1 MPITVHCPCGAQFRV
16 RDEYAGKKAQC
27 PTCGEAVIIPVT
39 ADEPPSYVAAPGAVH
54 EPGGDVPQ
62 YPSPSPSATSPWIG
76 RRSGNQWFAGLDS
89 GLFGLGRL
97 SGLACLLVGLI
108 LVLMARGCDALANRS
123 AAAYNAEY
131 ELAQNEFSQ
140 EWDYKRADLQNRI
153 DNLQENIDD
162 LNKKMTEAETPS
174 AREGFRQDIDD
185 YRKDMADEREK
196 LDELGQDEQKA
207 RREQERGPW
216 RTLRG
221 NAKNATANNTLGRF
235 WRELLFV
242 FGTVVLSIG
251 LLTVGF
257 TGEPHERR
265 ICLIM
270 IAIITFSIYIG
281 GIAWLDSLLS
291 SAAST
296 ARSLQ

>member
-27 PTCGEAVIIPVT
+27 PTCGEAVIIPMT

-54 EPGGDVPQ
+54 EPIGEIPQ
-62 YPSPSPSATSPWIG
+62 YPAPSAMAPYVP
-76 RRSGNQWFAGLDS
+76 RRSGNRWFAGLDS

-97 SGLACLLVGLI
+97 SGLACLLAGLI
-108 LVLMARGCDALANRS
+108 FVLMARGCDALANHS
-123 AAAYNAEY
+123 AAAHNAEY

-140 EWDYKRADLQNRI
+140 EWEDKRAELQNRI

-162 LNKKMTEAETPS
+162 LNKKMAEAETPN
-174 AREGFRQDIDD
+174 AREGFKQDIDD

-196 LDELGQDEQKA
+196 LDKLTQDEQKA
-207 RREQERGPW
+207 RRVQERGPW
-216 RTLRG
+216 RTLRS
-221 NAKNATANNTLGRF
+221 NAKNAMAHNTMGRF

-257 TGEPHERR
+257 TGERHERL

-270 IAIITFSIYIG
+270 ITIITFSIYVG
-281 GIAWLDSLLS
+281 GMAWMDSFLS
-291 SAAST
+291 TAAST
-296 ARSLQ
+296 ARNLR